1 LSANYQEESKQFILK
16 KRVVMK
22 LIEWEVTED
31 SYQEQINI
39 PKEIRDLAL
48 EEGISTQVK
57 QKAAVEILNLNT
69 GESYSGR
76 LAITGTH
83 QLYLPVEI
91 QQMLQGS
98 GRIRIR
104 LL

>member
-1 LSANYQEESKQFILK
+1 
-16 KRVVMK
+16 MK

-39 PKEIRDLAL
+39 PKEIRNLAR
-48 EEGISTQVK
+48 EEGISTEVK
-57 QKAAVEILNLNT
+57 QNAAIEILNLNT
-69 GESYSGR
+69 GESYTGR

-91 QQMLQGS
+91 QKMLQGS

>member
-1 LSANYQEESKQFILK
+1 MENK
-16 KRVVMK
+16 
-22 LIEWEVTED
+22 
-31 SYQEQINI
+31 INI

-57 QKAAVEILNLNT
+57 QNAAVEILNLNT
-69 GESYSGR
+69 GESYTGR

-91 QQMLQGS
+91 QKMLQGS

>member
-1 LSANYQEESKQFILK
+1 
-16 KRVVMK
+16 MK
-22 LIEWEVTED
+22 LIEWEVIED

-48 EEGISTQVK
+48 EEGISTEVK
-57 QKAAVEILNLNT
+57 QNAAIEILNLNT

-83 QLYLPVEI
+83 QLYLPVETQKI
-91 QQMLQGS
+91 LQGS

>member
-1 LSANYQEESKQFILK
+1 
-16 KRVVMK
+16 MK

-48 EEGISTQVK
+48 EEGISTEVK

-91 QQMLQGS
+91 QKMLQGS
-98 GRIRIR
+98 GRIRVR

>member
-1 LSANYQEESKQFILK
+1 
-16 KRVVMK
+16 MK
-22 LIEWEVTED
+22 LLEWEVSED

-39 PKEIRDLAL
+39 PKKIQDLAK
-48 EEGISTQVK
+48 EEGISTEVK
-57 QKAAVEILNLNT
+57 QKVVVEILNLNT
-69 GESYSGR
+69 GEAYSGR
-76 LAITGTH
+76 LAITGTQ

-91 QQMLQGS
+91 QKMLRGS

>member
-1 LSANYQEESKQFILK
+1 
-16 KRVVMK
+16 MK

-48 EEGISTQVK
+48 EEGISTEVK
-57 QKAAVEILNLNT
+57 QKAAIEILNLNS

-91 QQMLQGS
+91 QKMLQGS